1 MAKSPRPGRAK
12 TRLCPPCLPE
22 EAAALAEAAL
32 TDTLEAVAA
41 TPAARRVLVLDGPP
55 GRWLPA
61 GFEVVPQRG
70 GVLDERLAA
79 AFADV
84 GGPALL
90 IGMDTPQ
97 VDAGLLHEA
106 LCDLARPG
114 VDAVLGPADDGGWWA
129 LGLVEPDPADVLGVP
144 MSTPWTGAAQRRR
157 LLDRGRRVSTLPS
170 LRDVDTMGDAWA
182 VAAAA
187 PDSHFAAAL
196 AALGALAR

>member
-1 MAKSPRPGRAK
+1 M
-12 TRLCPPCLPE
+12 PE

-41 TPAARRVLVLDGPP
+41 TPAGRRVLALDGPP
-55 GRWLPA
+55 GRWLPV
-61 GFEVVPQRG
+61 GIEVVPQRG
-70 GVLDERLAA
+70 GSLDERLAA

-97 VDAGLLHEA
+97 ADPGLLHEA

-144 MSTPWTGAAQRRR
+144 MSTPWTGRAQRRR
-157 LLDRGRRVSTLPS
+157 LLERGRRVSSLPP
-170 LRDVDTMGDAWA
+170 LRDVDTIDDAWA

-187 PDSHFAAAL
+187 PDSHFATAL